1 MLNPPTSGELVGP
14 RAEGL
19 LLGLAL
25 GEATPTSYGGNTG
38 LRLTSQAVAVAE
50 ALLAH
55 GPPQP
60 ADLLPR
66 WLAISQ
72 TISERPGSIT
82 GEALRLFRRGL
93 ADPEL
98 ASAVAT
104 MVPGR
109 SGDAPLSR
117 CLPIAIAARES
128 GVTLRRWVRRC
139 TVATHAEPISQ
150 LAALAAVMLARDLL
164 SRPLEDC
171 LPRVAQALREDSPE
185 SFTAILHTPR
195 PGAGMP
201 EGDDAS
207 GVLAAAVQALCEGR
221 DWAETVAIAASRG
234 VAGDSAPALAGAL
247 AGARWGVAAL
257 PEVNL
262 RQLPNPL
269 RVRLS
274 QLAWDLLSLQREL
287 MAPVPGRA

>member
-1 MLNPPTSGELVGP
+1 MLNPPPSWELVGP

-25 GEATPTSYGGNTG
+25 GEGASSPGSTTA
-38 LRLTSQAVAVAE
+38 LRLTTQAVAVAE
-50 ALLAH
+50 ALLAG
-55 GPPQP
+55 GPFQP

-66 WLAISQ
+66 WLGDSLKIP
-72 TISERPGSIT
+72 ERPGSIT
-82 GEALRLFRRGL
+82 GEALRLFQRGL
-93 ADPEL
+93 PAPEL

-109 SGDAPLSR
+109 AGDAPLSR
-117 CLPIAIAARES
+117 CLPIAIAAREN
-128 GVTLRRWVRRC
+128 GVILRGWVRRC
-139 TVATHAEPISQ
+139 TGATHADPISQ
-150 LAALAAVMLARDLL
+150 LAALAAAMLARDLL
-164 SRPLEDC
+164 SRPLDDC

-195 PGAGMP
+195 PGAGLP
-201 EGDDAS
+201 AGDDAA

-234 VAGDSAPALAGAL
+234 MAGDSAPALAGAL
-247 AGARWGVAAL
+247 AGARWGVVAL

-262 RQLPNPL
+262 RQLPSSF

-274 QLAWDLLSLQREL
+274 QLARDLSGLEAEP
-287 MAPVPGRA
+287 MAPFAGRA

>member
-1 MLNPPTSGELVGP
+1 MLNPPPSWELIGP

-25 GEATPTSYGGNTG
+25 GEGTASPGGDTA
-38 LRLTSQAVAVAE
+38 LRLSTQAMAVAE
-50 ALLAH
+50 ALLGG
-55 GPPQP
+55 GPPRP

-66 WLAISQ
+66 WLADGQ
-72 TISERPGSIT
+72 TIPERPGSIT

-93 ADPEL
+93 PAAEL
-98 ASAVAT
+98 APAVAR

-109 SGDAPLSR
+109 AGDAPLSR

-128 GVTLRRWVRRC
+128 GVKLRGWVRSC
-139 TVATHAEPISQ
+139 TVATHADPISQ
-150 LAALAAVMLARDLL
+150 LAALAAAMLARDLL

-171 LPRVAQALREDSPE
+171 LARVAQALREDSPE

-195 PGAGMP
+195 PGAGLP
-201 EGDDAS
+201 AGDDAA

-234 VAGDSAPALAGAL
+234 VSGDSAPALAGAL

-262 RQLPNPL
+262 RQLPSHL

-274 QLAWDLLSLQREL
+274 QLARDLLSLRA
-287 MAPVPGRA
+287 APTAAVPGRA